1 MRLGGIEMTD
11 RELRKMSRLD
21 LLEVL
26 LTQSREIEKLKSEI
40 EVLNRKI
47 DDRDIVMSHSG
58 SIAEASLVINNVFEA
73 AQKAADQYVNSVK
86 FRFSA

>member
-1 MRLGGIEMTD
+1 MTD